1 MSADRGAIGAL
12 EGLRHP
18 PIRRGDPGYEAAR
31 RVWNG
36 YHDRSPEWLLRCV
49 SATEVSTA
57 LRFAREIGLPL
68 AVRGG
73 GHSFPGHGT
82 CDGGVVIDLGP
93 LRGIDVDS
101 ARGSVS
107 VGGGATWGGVD
118 AATAPLALAVPGG
131 LVSTTGVGGLT
142 LGGGIGWLSRAY
154 GLSCDQ
160 MIGAEVVL
168 ADGTCV
174 HASEC
179 DEPELF
185 WALRGGGGN
194 FGVVTRFDFRLR
206 PLPPGGE
213 VLGGTV
219 FYPAEAAG
227 RVLRGLAELGS
238 AFPDTTSVLAAFV
251 SVPPL
256 PLLPASLHF
265 APALALALCD
275 LGDAAEAEDRARLL
289 RTLAT
294 PLADLVRRQPWVEQQ
309 RMFDEGAPPGL
320 RQYGLGVNLATLSE
334 ATIERLAERAAQRPT
349 PLCQIHIHQM
359 GGAVARVDEAAT
371 AYAGRD
377 AGWVVHVIATWTDP
391 ADDER
396 AREWAR
402 GTRARLAAL
411 AAERT
416 YLNFLGESGADDVR
430 RAFGAAKHERLRAAK
445 RRYDP
450 DNLFRLNA
458 NIPPA
463 G

>member
-1 MSADRGAIGAL
+1 MSGGPPVVRPPAGFRI
-12 EGLRHP
+12 P
-18 PIRRGDPGYEAAR
+18 PIRRGDARYEEAR

-36 YHDRSPEWLLRCV
+36 CHDRFPEWILRCS
-49 SATEVSTA
+49 SAAEVAAA
-57 LRFAREIGLPL
+57 LGFARDAGLPL

-73 GHSFPGHGT
+73 GHSFPGYGT
-82 CDGGVVIDLGP
+82 CDEGLVVDLGP
-93 LRGIDVDS
+93 LASVEVDPVRRL
-101 ARGSVS
+101 AA

-118 AATAPLALAVPGG
+118 AVTAPHALAVPSG
-131 LVSTTGVGGLT
+131 LVSTTGVAGLT
-142 LGGGIGWLSRAY
+142 LGGGIGWLSRPY
-154 GLSCDQ
+154 GLACDQ

-206 PLPPGGE
+206 PLPAGGE
-213 VLGGTV
+213 VLGGMV
-219 FYPAEAAG
+219 LYPAAAAG
-227 RVLRGLAELGS
+227 EALRRLAEIAS
-238 AFPDTTSVLAAFV
+238 ALPDETSTLAAFV

-256 PLLPASLHF
+256 PFLPASLHF

-275 LGDAAEAEDRARLL
+275 LGDAAEAEVRARPL
-289 RTLAT
+289 RSLAT
-294 PLADLVRRQPWVEQQ
+294 PLADLVRRQPYLEQQ
-309 RMFDEGAPPGL
+309 RMFDAGAPPGL
-320 RQYGLGVNLATLSE
+320 RQYGLGVNLTELSA
-334 ATIERLAERAAQRPT
+334 ATIDQLCECAARRPT
-349 PLCQIHIHQM
+349 PLCQIHLHQM
-359 GGAVARVDEAAT
+359 GGAVARVDEGAT

-377 AGWVVHVIATWTDP
+377 AGWVVHMIATWTDP

-402 GTRARLAAL
+402 ETRSGLSPL

-416 YLNFLGESGADDVR
+416 YLNFLGESGADAVR
-430 RAFGAAKHERLRAAK
+430 RALGEAKHDRLRAIK

-450 DNLFRLNA
+450 VNLFRLNA

-463 G
+463 D